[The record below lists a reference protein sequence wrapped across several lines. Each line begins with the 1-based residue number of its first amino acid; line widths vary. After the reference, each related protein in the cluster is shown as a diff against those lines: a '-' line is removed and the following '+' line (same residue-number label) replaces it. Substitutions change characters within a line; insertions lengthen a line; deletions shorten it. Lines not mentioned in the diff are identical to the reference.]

1 MRDDDHRR
9 LVLGQLAQDAQHL
22 AGQLG
27 VKGRGRLIKAE
38 DVRVQRQC
46 AGNRH
51 ALLLPAGK
59 LVRVVVL
66 PVRKPHLRQQGL
78 CLRFNVGQNL
88 PPVLLVVGAL
98 LRQELARQ
106 HDVLQR
112 RVLGKQVEALEH
124 KAEVQ
129 PLFADGFFA
138 LRFGVGGAPQRFTRY
153 RNAAGVGGLQKVQTA
168 QQRCF
173 AGAGRA
179 DDGESLALGQIKR
192 DVAQHLC
199 GTKAL
204 ADAVYFQQ
212 CHSRA
217 PLT

>member
-1 MRDDDHRR
+1 M
-9 LVLGQLAQDAQHL
+9 
-22 AGQLG
+22 
-27 VKGRGRLIKAE
+27 
-38 DVRVQRQC
+38 QRQC

-106 HDVLQR
+106 HDVLQC

-179 DDGESLALGQIKR
+179 DDGESLALGR
-192 DVAQHLC
+192 SNEMSRSTFVAPKLLPMPF
-199 GTKAL
+199 TSNNAI
-204 ADAVYFQQ
+204 A
-212 CHSRA
+212 A
-217 PLT
+217 PPYLK